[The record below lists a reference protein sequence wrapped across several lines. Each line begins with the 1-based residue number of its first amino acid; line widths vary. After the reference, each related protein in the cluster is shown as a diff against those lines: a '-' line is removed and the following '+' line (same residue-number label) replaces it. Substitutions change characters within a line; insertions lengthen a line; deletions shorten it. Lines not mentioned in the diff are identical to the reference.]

1 MAIFNKNDDG
11 TVPAS
16 ETTIIAAGASIK
28 GEFSFDSMLH
38 VDGSI
43 EGNISSK
50 SIIIIGRRGSVKGE
64 LKSEKLVI
72 NGSFEGNADCTNV
85 EILAGGVFTGNVV
98 SKELMIEG
106 KAKFEGNSSIRKTE
120 SSLLKN
126 SSNTTSSGSSVNNSV
141 KNTPDTS
148 LKKEI

>member
-11 TVPAS
+11 SVPAS

-38 VDGSI
+38 VDGAI
-43 EGNISSK
+43 EGNINSK

-120 SSLLKN
+120 ANNLLKVG
-126 SSNTTSSGSSVNNSV
+126 SNKLG
-141 KNTPDTS
+141 KTPDLS
-148 LKKEI
+148 IKKEA